1 MQVTANGIEIEY
13 ETLGDPAVDPL
24 LLIMG
29 LGGQLTAWDD
39 ELLRMLVDH
48 GHFVIRFDNRDAGL
62 STKFDSAEVPNMTEL
77 MVAPPQGRTPDVP
90 YLLDDMAE
98 DAAGLLDALDIE
110 RTHVLGV
117 SMGGMIAQTL
127 AIRHPTRVKSL
138 VSVMSATG
146 DPDQPRSDPEV
157 LAKLMTPP
165 PPDREAR
172 IEQSVEI
179 WRMLAGPG
187 FPFDEDRARA
197 RSSRAYDRCFYPVG
211 VGRQLAAIIAS
222 GSRAEALGRLNIPAL
237 VIHGQDDPLVPVG
250 CGRMTAEAIPG
261 AELLLIEGMGHDIP
275 PALFETFTDEIAAR
289 TVSG

>member
-1 MQVTANGIEIEY
+1 VQVTANGIEIEY